1 MSGLPWDK
9 CFIIAEV
16 AQAHDGSLGLAHS
29 YVDAVA
35 RVGADAIKFQTH
47 IAAAEST
54 LDEPWRVRFSRQD
67 RTRLEYWRRMEFSEE
82 EWRGLR
88 AHAKERG
95 LGFLSSPF
103 SAEAVDLLK
112 RVGVDVWKI
121 ASGEITNLQ
130 LYRKL
135 QDTELP
141 VLISTGMSG
150 WSEIDGAVE
159 RARGAGLTFVLLQCT
174 SVYPTPPARTG
185 LNVIG
190 EFRERYGCPVGLSDH
205 SGTPY
210 AALAAAAL
218 GIAAL
223 EVHVTLSREL
233 AGPDVDASLTTA
245 EFAELVRGVRAIEE
259 MIRNP
264 VDKDTLAS
272 ELSDMR
278 DTFMRSVAVRVD
290 LPKGTLLTPEHLTT
304 KKPGTGM
311 PLSRM
316 NEIVGRTLRRDVSAD
331 VLLRETDLD

>member
-174 SVYPTPPARTG
+174 SVYPTPPAGTG
-185 LNVIG
+185 G
-190 EFRERYGCPVGLSDH
+190 GGGGGFRERYGCPVGLSDH

-304 KKPGTGM
+304 KKPGTGI

>member
-150 WSEIDGAVE
+150 WGEIDDAVE

-185 LNVIG
+185 RCAPTAPG
-190 EFRERYGCPVGLSDH
+190 
-205 SGTPY
+205 SG
-210 AALAAAAL
+210 
-218 GIAAL
+218 
-223 EVHVTLSREL
+223 
-233 AGPDVDASLTTA
+233 
-245 EFAELVRGVRAIEE
+245 
-259 MIRNP
+259 
-264 VDKDTLAS
+264 
-272 ELSDMR
+272 
-278 DTFMRSVAVRVD
+278 
-290 LPKGTLLTPEHLTT
+290 
-304 KKPGTGM
+304 
-311 PLSRM
+311 
-316 NEIVGRTLRRDVSAD
+316 
-331 VLLRETDLD
+331 